1 MKTFPYIQDFGHGW
15 VRVPRQEIERLG
27 IEKDISVF
35 SYQKGRNVFL
45 EEDCDMQILVD
56 ARAAEGKETKF
67 APYQNKSRSSRIRNY
82 ENYRPEGWTEQ
93 DYANYRDSLHNKTQS
108 SEEISA
114 EAVSSVPES
123 IAA

>member
-1 MKTFPYIQDFGHGW
+1 MKTFPYIMDSGHGW

-27 IEKDISVF
+27 IEKDISTF

-56 ARAAEGKETKF
+56 ARFAEGKITNF
-67 APYQNKSRSSRIRNY
+67 AEYTNKSRLSRIRKY
-82 ENYRPEGWTEQ
+82 ESYCPTDMTPAEYAEYRKARTDSSTTE
-93 DYANYRDSLHNKTQS
+93 D
-108 SEEISA
+108 A

>member
-1 MKTFPYIQDFGHGW
+1 MKTFPYIQDSGHGW

-27 IEKDISVF
+27 IEKDITTY

-56 ARAAEGKETKF
+56 ARTAEGKETKF
-67 APYQNKSRSSRIRNY
+67 APYQNKSRQSRIRKY
-82 ENYRPEGWTEQ
+82 ESYRPEGWTAK
-93 DYANYRDSLHNKTQS
+93 DYAEYRDNRLNGTQS